1 MALDLEAWKSERKAA
16 LEAEDG
22 WLNLI
27 ARIDLPHGAH
37 SLGSAPDCALRLPSG
52 PAHLGTITHGPEGA
66 AFTAPGGMPRPFEP
80 APGGFPQLKVP
91 PFLLELHDPGDLP
104 ALRVRDLTI
113 PREAALTYFPFDPAW
128 VIEAEWV
135 EMDTPQQIGI
145 GQSGAADTSVT
156 LTHEARFEYQG
167 RTFSLV
173 PTHWKAGKPMFVI
186 RDATSGIQTYAA
198 SRFLIPDPA
207 QDGRITLDFNR
218 LHNPPCAFTDHAI
231 CPLPPRGNVLP
242 FPVTA
247 GELAIDEQRG
257 S

>member
-1 MALDLEAWKSERKAA
+1 MPTDLDTWKAARKAT

-27 ARIDLPHGAH
+27 ARIDLPYGEH
-37 SLGSAPDCALRLPSG
+37 SLGSAPDCALKVPYG
-52 PAHLGTITHGPEGA
+52 PEHLGIITHGPDGA
-66 AFTAPGGMPRPFEP
+66 AFTAPGGTAQPFEP
-80 APGGFPQLKVP
+80 APGGFPQLRVP

-104 ALRVRDLTI
+104 ALRVRDLAM
-113 PREAALTYFPFDPAW
+113 PRDAALAYFPFEPAW

-135 EMDTPQQIGI
+135 EMDAPQQIGI

-156 LTHEARFEYQG
+156 LTHEARFQHQG
-167 RTFSLV
+167 QSVQLV

-198 SRFLIPDPA
+198 SRFLIPEPA
-207 QDGRITLDFNR
+207 RDGTITLDFNR

-231 CPLPPRGNVLP
+231 CPLPPRSNVLP
-242 FPVTA
+242 FAVTA
-247 GELAIDEQRG
+247 GELAIGD
-257 S
+257 